1 MKLTFGPRF
10 AESPGKS
17 AALPGNGRRT
27 ESVQRRSLRIDPR
40 AARWGIPGVVLLAL
54 GLLVL
59 SPGTAV
65 PSERPGGSSPE
76 ATGEAGEPH
85 EASPVVES
93 EHLDLASPPID
104 PVDLG
109 AVPAAIDPAALDGDS
124 AASQPTR
131 AWPRLEASAAGETT
145 LDCMIEPWEVVE
157 VGSPVT
163 GLIAEIPVERS
174 DAVEVGQVVVVLE
187 SGVERAAVELAR
199 MRAQLDGAIK
209 SSSASLELSENR
221 KARAQKLFDRDAL
234 SLDLREELQTEARL
248 AQLELEKAR
257 EARQLASLELDQA
270 EAVLRRRTL
279 RSPIAGVVIEREMA
293 AGEVVD
299 EETILKIAQ
308 IDPLRVEVILPAARF
323 GSVSKGMRAAI
334 APELGSDDVHVGTVV
349 VVDPVIDP
357 ASGTFAARLQLPN
370 PDRAIPSGLHCQAR
384 FLSD

>member
-1 MKLTFGPRF
+1 
-10 AESPGKS
+10 
-17 AALPGNGRRT
+17 
-27 ESVQRRSLRIDPR
+27 
-40 AARWGIPGVVLLAL
+40 
-54 GLLVL
+54 
-59 SPGTAV
+59 
-65 PSERPGGSSPE
+65 
-76 ATGEAGEPH
+76 
-85 EASPVVES
+85 
-93 EHLDLASPPID
+93 
-104 PVDLG
+104 
-109 AVPAAIDPAALDGDS
+109 
-124 AASQPTR
+124 
-131 AWPRLEASAAGETT
+131 
-145 LDCMIEPWEVVE
+145 MIEPWEVVE